1 MDNNFITVRV
11 PLRLSFLGGGSD
23 IPNFYEKNQGS
34 VISTAIDKYIY
45 VSVKKHGD
53 LFDEN
58 YRLNYSLNECEMD
71 IKNIKND
78 IARSIFLQ
86 YGMHRQKLYLSTIAD
101 LPAQSG
107 LGSSSSFAVG
117 LHLAMSKLIGLDMPS
132 KNDLAEL
139 ACRTEIKDLGH
150 NIGKQDQYAASY
162 GSANL
167 FRFHKNGDVETVNLD
182 RIREMHI
189 DKLLSKS
196 VLIWTNVQ
204 RSAAQ
209 ILKKQKTNSKKNE
222 LRLRQMVDIAEDFYS
237 ALASDDF
244 EKKFIEYMRES
255 WALKSK
261 LTDATSNSHVDS
273 LINFAIENGA
283 DCCKLLGAGGGGFVF
298 CYFSDH
304 DKKQSFISNNKLEII
319 EVKRSKSGAQLI
331 GNA

>member
-23 IPNFYEKNQGS
+23 IPNFYEKNKGA
-34 VISTAIDKYIY
+34 VISTAINKYIY
-45 VSVKKHGD
+45 ISVKKHGA

-78 IARSIFLQ
+78 IARSIFYQ
-86 YGMHRQKLYLSTIAD
+86 YGMQRQKLYLSTIAD

-117 LHLAMSKLIGLDMPS
+117 LHLAISKLIGQDMPS

-139 ACRTEIKDLGH
+139 ACTTEINDLCH
-150 NIGKQDQYAASY
+150 NIGKQDQYAAAY

-167 FRFHKNGDVETVNLD
+167 FRFLKNGHVNPINLN
-182 RIREMHI
+182 RISERHI
-189 DKLLSKS
+189 DELLSKS
-196 VLIWTNVQ
+196 ILIWTNVQ

-209 ILKKQKTNSKKNE
+209 ILTKQKTNSEKNE
-222 LRLRQMVDIAEDFYS
+222 QSLKHMVKFAEDFYS
-237 ALASDDF
+237 TLASNDF
-244 EKKFIEYMRES
+244 EKNFIEYMRES
-255 WALKSK
+255 WELKSK
-261 LTDATSNSHVDS
+261 LTDATSNSKVDS
-273 LINFAIENGA
+273 LIDLAFENGA

-298 CYFSDH
+298 CYFSDNA
-304 DKKQSFISNNKLEII
+304 KKQKFISNNKFKII

-331 GNA
+331 